1 MYYISIREGDGVP
14 PHPSGMVNRM
24 DDESKVLKQIIGEF
38 MESGGSTIPLLQ
50 AIQERLGY
58 IPEEAFQMI
67 EDIIGTP
74 SSTTYGVA
82 TFYAQFRLDPV
93 GKHTIKVC
101 DGTACHV
108 KGSETIS
115 NSMKEYLE
123 LGEGDTTADGLFT
136 LQEVACLGCCS
147 LAPVMM
153 IDDTTYGQLTIEKMR
168 RVIDSY
174 REGEK
179 DE

>member
-1 MYYISIREGDGVP
+1 
-14 PHPSGMVNRM
+14 M
-24 DDESKVLKQIIGEF
+24 DEDFEVLKNIIGEF
-38 MESGGSTIPLLQ
+38 KESGGSTIPLLQ
-50 AIQERLGY
+50 AIQERFGH
-58 IPEEAFQMI
+58 IPEEAFQLI
-67 EDIIGTP
+67 EDVVGTP

-108 KGSETIS
+108 KGSETVL
-115 NSMKEYLE
+115 NAMKDYLE
-123 LGEGDTTADGLFT
+123 LKGGDTTEDKLFT
-136 LQEVACLGCCS
+136 VEEVACLGCCS

-168 RVIDSY
+168 KVIESY
-174 REGEK
+174 RGGEK